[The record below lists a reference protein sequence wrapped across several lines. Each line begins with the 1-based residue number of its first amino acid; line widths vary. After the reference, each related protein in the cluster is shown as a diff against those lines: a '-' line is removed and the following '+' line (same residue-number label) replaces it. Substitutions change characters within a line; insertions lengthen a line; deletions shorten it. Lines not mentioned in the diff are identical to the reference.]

1 MKKKIVLVGE
11 TYMDNGIDLIH
22 SWSSVEEA
30 LESERFSF
38 LREYWDD
45 EEMSWDELTQMKDLE
60 EFIEKVN
67 HPFYLVKSED

>member
-11 TYMDNGIDLIH
+11 TEMDNGIDLIH

-38 LREYWDD
+38 LQEYWDD
-45 EEMSWDELTQMKDLE
+45 EEMSWDELTQMTDLE
-60 EFIEKVN
+60 KFIEKVN
-67 HPFYLVKSED
+67 HPFYLIESED